1 MTSPLFSRSLIGVN
15 QGLIAINGELQWK
28 LPLVLCVWC
37 DLWLIALHKGE
48 NELFPLFLEL
58 ILTAAAQTKHS
69 AAARSAGLS
78 RLIDSLFDRNRLI
91 VTAFIS
97 LPIWWFCV
105 WVKIIKIVVGMFSP
119 LFWTCW
125 TLDVK
130 KYTEKLKKNCIH
142 WWLEWKCY
150 SKACVKFRTALSLSE
165 YFTNA
170 WLLVNSL

>member
-1 MTSPLFSRSLIGVN
+1 MTSPLFSCSLIGVN
-15 QGLIAINGELQWK
+15 QGLITINGELQWK

-130 KYTEKLKKNCIH
+130 KYTEKIKKTAFIGGLN
-142 WWLEWKCY
+142 E
-150 SKACVKFRTALSLSE
+150 SVTVKHVWNSELLCPSQSTSLTLG
-165 YFTNA
+165 F
-170 WLLVNSL
+170 W